1 MADSDRQRGVI
12 IEYNSGE
19 RREKQK
25 ENKVREHSRREV
37 KIWKTGKCNKRV
49 SHKSHEKSQEI
60 K

>member
-1 MADSDRQRGVI
+1 MAESDRQRGVI

-37 KIWKTGKCNKRV
+37 KTWKTGK
-49 SHKSHEKSQEI
+49 
-60 K
+60 

>member
-1 MADSDRQRGVI
+1 MEESDRQRGVI

-37 KIWKTGKCNKRV
+37 KTWKTGKCNKRV